1 MIHSFYMDFEKTD
14 NRRMIS
20 GDTEALRRYEGWEEC
35 VQAVS
40 EQLGFEVKKVAR
52 ITKGGNNGVF
62 VFENREG
69 KKIVA
74 KFYLR
79 DARNRLG
86 REWHA
91 CTFLRKEG
99 IAVPTPLICDEEKN
113 FGVYSFEEGR
123 HVRADDASKE
133 DAFAFV
139 DALCRLQS
147 LRPENIGEEFPNG
160 VTFAF
165 CSDDVLNNVRERFD
179 ALRQTVEDGTLHPR
193 VLRELERSNMLDEIE
208 DLVKRSIE
216 ESSVSSW
223 SVSLEDRR
231 LSPVDIGFHN
241 ALFRDSKPP
250 CLVDLEYFG
259 WDDPLHSFADFLTH
273 DQAQG
278 LSEELHQE
286 IIERYIEQ
294 TNLSESEQERL
305 QLLIRLCDIKFIAI
319 YLTSMTPRYLSTR
332 SFAAAGEFD
341 EEKYIDGQWEKIGKR
356 MEKIKA

>member
-1 MIHSFYMDFEKTD
+1 MDFEKTD
-14 NRRMIS
+14 DRGAIS
-20 GDTEALRRYEGWEEC
+20 GDVEMFRKYEGWEEC
-35 VQAVS
+35 VKIVS
-40 EQLGFEVKKVAR
+40 EKLGFQVKSVAR

-69 KKIVA
+69 EKVVA

-91 CTFLRKEG
+91 CTFLREKG

-123 HVRADDASKE
+123 HVRADDVSKE

-147 LRPENIGEEFPNG
+147 LRPENIDEEFPNG

-165 CSDDVLNNVRERFD
+165 CSDDVLNDVRGRFD
-179 ALRQTVEDGTLHPR
+179 ALRQTIEDKTLHPR
-193 VLRELERSNMLDEIE
+193 VLQKIQSLDLLNETE
-208 DLVKRSIE
+208 TLLKRSIQ
-216 ESSVSSW
+216 ESLASSW
-223 SVSLEDRR
+223 NVALEDRR
-231 LSPVDIGFHN
+231 LSPIDIGFHN
-241 ALFRDSKPP
+241 ALFRDNEPP

-259 WDDPLHSFADFLTH
+259 WDDSLHSFADFLTH
-273 DQAQG
+273 DQSQG
-278 LSEELHQE
+278 LSKERHQE
-286 IIERYIEQ
+286 IIERYVEQ
-294 TNLSESEQERL
+294 MNLSENEQERL
-305 QLLIRLCDIKFIAI
+305 ELLIRLCDIKFIAI
-319 YLTSMTPRYLSTR
+319 YLTSMTPRYLSAR

-341 EEKYIDGQWEKIGKR
+341 EEKYIEGQWEKIEKR
-356 MEKIKA
+356 MEKIKE

>member
-1 MIHSFYMDFEKTD
+1 MDFERID
-14 NRRMIS
+14 DRGAIS
-20 GDTEALRRYEGWEEC
+20 GDVEALRKYEGWEEC
-35 VQAVS
+35 IKAVLD
-40 EQLGFEVKKVAR
+40 QLGFEVKSVAR
-52 ITKGGNNGVF
+52 MTRGRNNGMF
-62 VFENREG
+62 VLENGEE

-91 CTFLRKEG
+91 CTFLRKKG
-99 IAVPTPLICDEEKN
+99 IAVPEPLICDEEKN

-123 HVRADDASKE
+123 HVRADDVSKE

-147 LRPENIGEEFPNG
+147 LRPEDITEDFPNG
-160 VTFAF
+160 VAFAF
-165 CSDDVLNNVRERFD
+165 CSDDILNNVRERFD
-179 ALRQTVEDGTLHPR
+179 VLRQTIEDKTLRPH
-193 VLRELERSNMLDEIE
+193 VLREIQQSDILNKIE
-208 DLVKRSIE
+208 ALVKRSIE
-216 ESSVSSW
+216 ESPVSSW
-223 SVSLEDRR
+223 SVPLEDRR

-241 ALFRDSKPP
+241 ALFRNNEPP

-259 WDDPLHSFADFLTH
+259 WDDPLNSFAEFLAH

-278 LSEELHQE
+278 LSEELRRE
-286 IIERYIEQ
+286 IVERYIEQ
-294 TNLSESEQERL
+294 MNLSEGEQKRL
-305 QLLIRLCDIKFIAI
+305 ELLIRLCDIKFIAI
-319 YLTSMTPRYLSTR
+319 HLTSMTPRYLSAR

-341 EEKYIDGQWEKIGKR
+341 EEKYIEGQWGKIGKR